1 MKPVPSVQSTSPS
14 ITRGALEET
23 GRSLIGL
30 DPRNFEQLNRA
41 MESVLSGSRYAKDA
55 IDIAAW
61 DIYGKSLW
69 TRGL

>member
-1 MKPVPSVQSTSPS
+1 
-14 ITRGALEET
+14 
-23 GRSLIGL
+23 
-30 DPRNFEQLNRA
+30 